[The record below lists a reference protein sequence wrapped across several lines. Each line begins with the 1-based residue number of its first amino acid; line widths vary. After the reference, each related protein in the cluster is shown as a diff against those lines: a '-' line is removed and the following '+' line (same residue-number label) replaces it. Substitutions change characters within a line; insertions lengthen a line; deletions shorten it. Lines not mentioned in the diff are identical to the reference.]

1 MHPILKSSVTF
12 LLFPKMFARILC
24 LQTFSDFCLYF
35 PRRTNRAPS
44 ESYFNI
50 SCFVQHS
57 VGARREQK
65 ASLKGLNAR
74 QEMQISWINER
85 KTPGYPSPVHCKSDK
100 WLRNILHLQVGIS
113 YSSYS
118 KFLTYAEVPAMGSVP
133 ITSLAF
139 LISVLSF
146 SCHVF

>member
-1 MHPILKSSVTF
+1 MLLTSDVSCSGMVFTFLGKITVGGGVIHPILKSSVTF

-74 QEMQISWINER
+74 QEM
-85 KTPGYPSPVHCKSDK
+85 
-100 WLRNILHLQVGIS
+100 
-113 YSSYS
+113 
-118 KFLTYAEVPAMGSVP
+118 
-133 ITSLAF
+133 
-139 LISVLSF
+139 
-146 SCHVF
+146 